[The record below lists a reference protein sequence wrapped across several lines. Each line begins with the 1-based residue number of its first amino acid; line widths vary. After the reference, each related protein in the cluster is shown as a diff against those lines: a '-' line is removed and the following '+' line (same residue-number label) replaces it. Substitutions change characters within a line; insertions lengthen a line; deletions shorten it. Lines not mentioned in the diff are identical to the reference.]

1 MTVEVLKSILK
12 IRNLPVSGIK
22 ADLVYRL
29 TFSKPVQDLPS
40 AAQVD
45 LMIKLEKETNT
56 KAPAS
61 AWASKAEARKWISD
75 TLEKKK
81 NR

>member
-1 MTVEVLKSILK
+1 MTVEVLKSILR
-12 IRNLPVSGIK
+12 IRNLPVSGTK

-29 TFSKPVQDLPS
+29 TFSVPAQDLPS
-40 AAQVD
+40 EAQMD
-45 LMIKLEKETNT
+45 LMLRLEKETNT

-61 AWASKAEARKWISD
+61 AWASKEEARKWISA

-81 NR
+81 KR